1 MAGGSS
7 ATSQY
12 RTWRVVDTKALKAR
26 RAKRHGD
33 RLVTVS
39 DQTKSSPGRTLAGSG
54 RPDSDTAQP
63 WLSGDAWGGG
73 RVGPPLA
80 RPARRAS
87 AKAQMLSCE
96 PRKAPVHHSRR
107 RPVHTG
113 WPLRK

>member
-39 DQTKSSPGRTLAGSG
+39 DQTKSSPGRTRGGSG
-54 RPDSDTAQP
+54 RPDTDTAQP
-63 WLSGDAWGGG
+63 VPSGGAGGG
-73 RVGPPLA
+73 GGAGPPAARLA
-80 RPARRAS
+80 GPAG

-107 RPVHTG
+107 RPVQTG